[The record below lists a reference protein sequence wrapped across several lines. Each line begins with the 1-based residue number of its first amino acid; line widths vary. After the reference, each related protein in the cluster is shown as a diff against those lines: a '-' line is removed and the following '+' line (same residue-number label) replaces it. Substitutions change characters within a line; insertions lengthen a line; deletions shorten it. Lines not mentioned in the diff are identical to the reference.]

1 MDGKL
6 PDLSEI
12 PLQKLKHQGI
22 SDALLKLLEQP
33 QELTISPFS
42 SYLDKD

>member
-12 PLQKLKHQGI
+12 PLQNLKSKGV
-22 SDALLKLLEQP
+22 SDALIKLLEQTP
-33 QELTISPFS
+33 ELTVSPFS